1 MIAISLAL
9 VSIGL
14 FGAHISD
21 LYLCRAKGPAAV
33 RVDRRAR

>member
-14 FGAHISD
+14 FGAHVWDIYQNKSPVM
-21 LYLCRAKGPAAV
+21 A
-33 RVDRRAR
+33 RVATRRF